1 MSKQNSLNEYFVKRK
16 ENNENSTLT
25 KKCRVENENI
35 ITQSNIVASQ
45 PDHSNINNTLT
56 NDIQLINNNSI
67 TSKAFTTNT
76 QSINNNS
83 ESTLGSTSTNAT
95 TEKRSYKPWYS
106 EKFPWL
112 IYQANVGGFCGLCRN
127 YWKPGVPLFRSMEQK
142 TKGVFTSAPYINW
155 KNAPGDNGRL
165 MKHSRSEYH
174 LIAIENAKFRQQE
187 GSILNQIVSVSEAQ
201 KKEHR
206 DRLSD
211 LLDCCYFLFKNEL
224 SHTTL
229 YNPLLQL
236 VGRLDH
242 SSKLADFFQSCHK
255 NATYNS
261 TTSVTE
267 LLEATNEILE
277 KNILKKI
284 QRARVITIM
293 SDEGTDI
300 NRHGNLCICIRY
312 CDQTTG
318 EPTETYV
325 SLLHLKYKDAES
337 IFNYIVT
344 DLQQKHIDLT
354 KIRFVAF
361 DGAAVFSGIH
371 NGVAAR
377 FRDAFNLAILFIHCR
392 AHALQ
397 LAIISAADSIPDVFK
412 SLSTLKSL
420 VNFINRSSVRLT
432 LFEDIQDIFLN
443 QHIKL
448 IQPGDTRW
456 LSNSLAIR
464 SLLRSYQSLLVTLEH
479 IYNENNEDSAE
490 ALGLCSILSN
500 QATAFILHSLQPIL
514 DTLAVLS
521 KSLQTKAADFKQLQ
535 DFISSTMFRLE
546 QLKDYS
552 SIDYVNILE
561 TIQKLSLTSLTIR
574 NSRSST
580 SNAHLNTSEVFQT
593 KILPFIENITINI
606 QARFDQSNLDLLN
619 CFMVFDME
627 NMNDSKDYGD
637 KEINTIQQHY
647 SSDFDESIIYE
658 WKTFRTYLLTQ
669 KIGGKLMTQ
678 REVCLKL
685 VQNGMLKD
693 IYPQLSLAAEI
704 FLIAPI
710 STATV
715 ERDFSTMNRVL
726 TKLRNRLTTEHIDQ
740 LMRISIE
747 GADTLN
753 EEMKEEIINYWKKV
767 KPRRL
772 AV

>member
-1 MSKQNSLNEYFVKRK
+1 M
-16 ENNENSTLT
+16 T
-25 KKCRVENENI
+25 
-35 ITQSNIVASQ
+35 
-45 PDHSNINNTLT
+45 
-56 NDIQLINNNSI
+56 
-67 TSKAFTTNT
+67 
-76 QSINNNS
+76 
-83 ESTLGSTSTNAT
+83 
-95 TEKRSYKPWYS
+95 
-106 EKFPWL
+106 
-112 IYQANVGGFCGLCRN
+112 
-127 YWKPGVPLFRSMEQK
+127 
-142 TKGVFTSAPYINW
+142 
-155 KNAPGDNGRL
+155 
-165 MKHSRSEYH
+165 
-174 LIAIENAKFRQQE
+174 
-187 GSILNQIVSVSEAQ
+187 VSEEQ
-201 KKEHR
+201 KKENR

-211 LLDCCYFLFKNEL
+211 LIDCCYFLFKNEL
-224 SHTTL
+224 PHATL
-229 YNPLLQL
+229 YNPLLPL
-236 VGRLDH
+236 IGHLDH
-242 SSKLADFFQSCHK
+242 SSKLADFFQNCQK
-255 NATYNS
+255 NATYDS

-267 LLEATNEILE
+267 LLEATSEILE

-284 QRARVITIM
+284 QQARVISIM
-293 SDEGTDI
+293 ADEGTDI

-325 SLLHLKYKDAES
+325 SLLHLKNKDAES
-337 IFNYIVT
+337 IFNYIVN
-344 DLQQKHIDLT
+344 DLQQKNIDLT

-377 FRDAFNLAILFIHCR
+377 FRAAFNLAILFIHCR

-397 LAIISAADSIPDVFK
+397 LAVISAADGIPDICK

-432 LFEDIQDIFLN
+432 SFEDIQDIFRN

-456 LSNSLAIR
+456 LSNSLAVR
-464 SLLRSYQSLLVTLEH
+464 SLLHSYQSLLITLEH

-490 ALGLCSILSN
+490 ALGLYKILSN
-500 QATAFILHSLQPIL
+500 QSTAFILHTLQPIL
-514 DTLAVLS
+514 NTLAVLS
-521 KSLQTKAADFKQLQ
+521 KCIQTKAADFKQLE
-535 DFISSTMFRLE
+535 DFISSTMLRLE

-552 SIDYVNILE
+552 STDYVNE
-561 TIQKLSLTSLTIR
+561 TIQKLSLTSSTFR

-580 SNAHLNTSEVFQT
+580 SNVQLNTDEVFQT
-593 KILPFIENITINI
+593 KILPFIENIINNI
-606 QARFDQSNLDLLN
+606 RARFEQSTLDLIN
-619 CFMVFDME
+619 CFMIFDVE
-627 NMNDSKDYGD
+627 NINDNKDYGD
-637 KEINTIQQHY
+637 KEIHTIQQHY
-647 SSDFDESIIYE
+647 STDFDESIIHE

-669 KIGGKLMTQ
+669 KKGGKLMTQ
-678 REVCLKL
+678 REVCVRL
-685 VQNGMLKD
+685 VQDGILKD

-726 TKLRNRLTTEHIDQ
+726 TKLRNRLTIEHVDQ

-747 GADTLN
+747 GADILN
-753 EEMKEEIINYWKKV
+753 EEMKEEIINHWKKV